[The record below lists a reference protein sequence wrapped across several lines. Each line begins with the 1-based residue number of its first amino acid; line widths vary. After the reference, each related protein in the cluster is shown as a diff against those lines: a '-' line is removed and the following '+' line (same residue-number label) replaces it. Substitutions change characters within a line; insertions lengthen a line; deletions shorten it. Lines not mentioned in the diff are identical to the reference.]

1 MFPPGREALLR
12 DPTVAEALQ
21 QVAAEGW
28 TEEARMNA
36 ESALLAMSDRQP
48 EAGGHEHRDDGQQH
62 IMLSYQWSCQEV
74 VKRIVNELQVRGYQ
88 TWFGATSIS
97 LAVSVAHRAV
107 AVDS

>member
-1 MFPPGREALLR
+1 VQDFVEAIAQLAMFTPGREALLQ

-48 EAGGHEHRDDGQQH
+48 EADHEQQGRDQKH
-62 IMLSYQWSCQEV
+62 VMASYQWSCQEV
-74 VKRIVNELQVRGYQ
+74 VPLSYFKFVSID
-88 TWFGATSIS
+88 TSIY
-97 LAVSVAHRAV
+97 
-107 AVDS
+107 